1 MKTSLEI
8 INKLSDKE
16 AVKLESQLVELANIK
31 DLDVLIKDLK
41 GRFSVAETEG
51 QILAK
56 KLSEA
61 EIQNRKFDKVIA
73 DMKSTA
79 YMAIPNVVK
88 EIQAKAKEIGVDVSN
103 IPQIKEIDV
112 LIKKTKEYELYNK
125 SIPNIP
131 QL

>member
-1 MKTSLEI
+1 MKNDLI
-8 INKLSDKE
+8 IALNAIEKHDL
-16 AVKLESQLVELANIK
+16 ELASLK
-31 DLDVLIKDLK
+31 ELDVLIKDLK
-41 GRFSVAETEG
+41 GSFSIAENEG

-61 EIQNRKFDKVIA
+61 EIQNRKFDKVVA

-88 EIQAKAKEIGVDVSN
+88 DIQTKAKEIGVDVSTL
-103 IPQIKEIDV
+103 PQLKEVDT
-112 LIKKTKEYELYNK
+112 LIKKTKEYEAYNK
-125 SIPNIP
+125 AIPTIP